1 MIKITKDGITKF
13 VPEKQLQTYED
24 LGFKKVEHKPEPM
37 VIKDEPKGE
46 ETKETKT
53 KSK

>member
-1 MIKITKDGITKF
+1 MIKVKKDGITKF

-24 LGFKKVEHKPEPM
+24 LGFKRVEHKPEPM
-37 VIKDEPKGE
+37 VIKEEPKGE
-46 ETKETKT
+46 EPKDTKA